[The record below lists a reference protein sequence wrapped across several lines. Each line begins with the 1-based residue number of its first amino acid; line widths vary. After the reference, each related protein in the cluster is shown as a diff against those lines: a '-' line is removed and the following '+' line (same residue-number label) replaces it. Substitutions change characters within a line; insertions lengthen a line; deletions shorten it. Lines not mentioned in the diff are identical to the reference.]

1 MKKFDVEYTDDKLQS
16 NSGLIFTG
24 NIFQQSW
31 FTNLLK
37 QAGCTDEA
45 PENCYSDLDI
55 LRSALGL
62 LSLGH
67 SDYEDIDAYRSD
79 GFFPHAL
86 GTSATP
92 SKETLRQR
100 LDKLARR
107 KRTPLFVALQSANI
121 QLLQTQGATFSPVG
135 GTRFIP
141 LDFDVTPM
149 DNTGSHK
156 EGVEQTYKKGVE
168 GYAPMMTYIG
178 SEGYLL
184 NHQFRPG
191 SDHSN
196 TPGTLAYIKKTIR
209 SARQLT
215 AEPLLARFDCAND
228 AAENAYHLS
237 GSDDVFYIIKR
248 NGAHLD
254 SEALATYVLKNYG
267 ELTAPQKG
275 VKLYFAC
282 RPGVV
287 CVYDAKEQ
295 RHCADC
301 REVYC
306 LVEMRY
312 DANGQRLLFPRRE
325 VHAWRT
331 NLPAEAFT
339 AHEVVDLYKDHG
351 TSEQFHA
358 EFKGELD
365 PERLPSGKFR
375 TNRLLVALGQLAY
388 NLLRLLGQQALRSK
402 LFFTKAPVA
411 RLRLRTVIRS
421 LMCLPARFIVKC
433 KRFCLKIPRHNPF
446 SEVFRWIYLQGGFT
460 PSP

>member
-1 MKKFDVEYTDDKLQS
+1 
-16 NSGLIFTG
+16 
-24 NIFQQSW
+24 
-31 FTNLLK
+31 
-37 QAGCTDEA
+37 
-45 PENCYSDLDI
+45 
-55 LRSALGL
+55 
-62 LSLGH
+62 
-67 SDYEDIDAYRSD
+67 
-79 GFFPHAL
+79 
-86 GTSATP
+86 
-92 SKETLRQR
+92 
-100 LDKLARR
+100 
-107 KRTPLFVALQSANI
+107 
-121 QLLQTQGATFSPVG
+121 
-135 GTRFIP
+135 
-141 LDFDVTPM
+141 M

-196 TPGTLAYIKKTIR
+196 TPGTLAYIKKTVR
-209 SARQLT
+209 FARQLT
-215 AEPLLARFDCAND
+215 AQPLLARFDCAND
-228 AAENAYHLS
+228 AAENAFHLS
-237 GSDDVFYIIKR
+237 GLDDVFYIIKR

-254 SEALATYVLKNYG
+254 SEALGTYVLKNYG
-267 ELTAPQKG
+267 GLTVPQKG

-301 REVYC
+301 RDIYC
-306 LVEMRY
+306 LIEMSH

-365 PERLPSGKFR
+365 LERLPSSKFK
-375 TNRLLVALGQLAY
+375 TNRLLMALGQLAY
-388 NLLRLLGQQALRSK
+388 NLLRLLGQQTLRSE
-402 LFFTKAPVA
+402 LFSTKAPVK
-411 RLRLRTVIRS
+411 RLRLRTVIRK
-421 LMCLPARFIVKC
+421 LMYLPARFIVKC
-433 KRFCLKIPRHNPF
+433 KRLCLKIPRHNPF
-446 SEVFRWIYLQGGFT
+446 SKVFRWIYLQGGFA